1 MERAAREKAGL
12 LKNIEETEELK
23 MFPLV
28 YDKER
33 LVTVDQISFARGE
46 RQIFREFS
54 LEIRSGDRIA
64 LKGRNGCGKSTLLKL
79 IAGVEEPDAG
89 QIRIGSRLKISVV
102 SQDSSGLKGT
112 LEEMEERAGLDR
124 ALFRAVLR
132 KLDLSRDQF
141 DKRLEEYSEGQRK
154 KILLA
159 KSLCEPSHLYIWDEP
174 LNYIDIFTRIQIE
187 ELILSRQ
194 PTMVFVEHDSVF
206 TSRTATEIRYL
217 DEASGTGI

>member
-1 MERAAREKAGL
+1 M
-12 LKNIEETEELK
+12 
-23 MFPLV
+23 
-28 YDKER
+28 
-33 LVTVDQISFARGE
+33 
-46 RQIFREFS
+46 
-54 LEIRSGDRIA
+54 
-64 LKGRNGCGKSTLLKL
+64 
-79 IAGVEEPDAG
+79 EEPDAG

-217 DEASGTGI
+217 DEASSTGIWR

>member
-12 LKNIEETEELK
+12 LKNIEETEALK

-159 KSLCEPSHLYIWDEP
+159 KILC
-174 LNYIDIFTRIQIE
+174 
-187 ELILSRQ
+187 
-194 PTMVFVEHDSVF
+194 
-206 TSRTATEIRYL
+206 
-217 DEASGTGI
+217 

>member
-1 MERAAREKAGL
+1 
-12 LKNIEETEELK
+12 
-23 MFPLV
+23 
-28 YDKER
+28 
-33 LVTVDQISFARGE
+33 
-46 RQIFREFS
+46 
-54 LEIRSGDRIA
+54 
-64 LKGRNGCGKSTLLKL
+64 
-79 IAGVEEPDAG
+79 
-89 QIRIGSRLKISVV
+89 
-102 SQDSSGLKGT
+102 
-112 LEEMEERAGLDR
+112 
-124 ALFRAVLR
+124 VLR